1 MTSGRAKNCHFC
13 FWAISRLSSTADE
26 NCVDRIH
33 HFQSPKKEEIFSGF
47 CKNLFS
53 LLNDSCTKEQI
64 QCLFPKVAKDI
75 LSFEKLHCIG
85 MIFLE
90 LVTYFLREVPL
101 PITNQNPMNPA
112 SLVLRVK
119 KHQSKSVIKI
129 FLSSFLPYFVDGW
142 EVIGLK
148 KPLGIL

>member
-1 MTSGRAKNCHFC
+1 M
-13 FWAISRLSSTADE
+13 
-26 NCVDRIH
+26 
-33 HFQSPKKEEIFSGF
+33 
-47 CKNLFS
+47 
-53 LLNDSCTKEQI
+53 LNDSCTKEQI
-64 QCLFPKVAKDI
+64 QCLFPKVANDI

-90 LVTYFLREVPL
+90 LVTYFLQEVPL